1 MGLAGF
7 RLAGDVD
14 EPLVLERLR
23 QPPDALALQRTGQLA
38 PFVSGRSSVPRRLGL
53 GASTSERSY

>member
-1 MGLAGF
+1 MGLAGL

-23 QPPDALALQRTGQLA
+23 QPSDALALQRTGQHDGWVLA
-38 PFVSGRSSVPRRLGL
+38 R
-53 GASTSERSY
+53 A